1 MRTKKEIIILS
12 TLSVLL
18 ITSVIFNVILIV
30 ENIDK
35 SAIISREEMQY
46 EEEIEELK
54 AQRDEYY
61 YQYNELAY
69 EKAQQIKK
77 QKQFKSYPTIDINPS
92 VYYRASYDV
101 DLMKDFMPGSA
112 VLTTIPAGVKVEVT
126 NSIFGDTW
134 EVNYQGKR
142 GWVVSEALERL

>member
-1 MRTKKEIIILS
+1 MRTKKGIIILS

-35 SAIISREEMQY
+35 SAIISRDEMQY

-69 EKAQQIKK
+69 EKAQQINK
-77 QKQFKSYPTIDINPS
+77 QKYSSPPINFFPS
-92 VYYRASYDV
+92 VYYKTSYEV
-101 DLMKDFMPGSA
+101 DLKSDFSPGCA
-112 VLTTIPAGVKVEVT
+112 VLTTIPAGVKVEVV
-126 NSIFGDTW
+126 NSFLGDTW

-142 GWVVSEALERL
+142 GWVESGALERL

>member
-1 MRTKKEIIILS
+1 MRTKKEIFILS
-12 TLSVLL
+12 ILSILL
-18 ITSVIFNVILIV
+18 ITSIVYNVFLYN
-30 ENIDK
+30 ETREK

-54 AQRDEYY
+54 AQRDNYY

-77 QKQFKSYPTIDINPS
+77 QKYSSPQINFFPS
-92 VYYRASYDV
+92 VYYKTSYEV
-101 DLMKDFMPGSA
+101 DLKTDFSPGCA

-126 NSIFGDTW
+126 NSFLGDKW
-134 EVNYQGKR
+134 EVNYQGKS
-142 GWVVSEALERL
+142 GWVESNALERL